1 MNSSI
6 QVKGQS
12 VVIMA
17 EIMNLILSILLMIFC
32 YLAVFTLCY
41 YIRRRFKLYQEIN
54 RITLDLLFFEL
65 YQNYRKNLR
74 VQTLIANFIII
85 ILVLEII
92 ENLMYF
98 AFLFPLWVA
107 VFDNGQIPTP
117 IYHPLLNYGLLVIR
131 IIITPVLTLLMNVL
145 WLVYRK
151 YEYKITIIRWISY
164 IVIRACVA
172 LTSNIII
179 DSLDEYDDYKTLLP
193 YICKYIYSSFTIFDL
208 IQFVY
213 YSRKF
218 YLHLKSREKEIKL
231 FYFDNT
237 AYLESKYIRIHFMIA
252 TILVTVSLF
261 FFAVAF
267 GISRITTNTY
277 ILISN
282 IILDNSMDVPILLY
296 LPLISLSSIIIYKI
310 LFIFNYLYVFVVV
323 VYKSIRNRQ
332 KLVNINTNIKPLVE
346 EYHKTIFNTRYANY
360 S

>member
-1 MNSSI
+1 MNSSTQLKYSMFI
-6 QVKGQS
+6 TSQIV
-12 VVIMA
+12 
-17 EIMNLILSILLMIFC
+17 NLILSIILMIFC
-32 YLAVFTLCY
+32 LLAVFTLCY

-54 RITLDLLFFEL
+54 RITQNLLFFEI

-74 VQTLIANFIII
+74 IQALIANFIII
-85 ILVLEII
+85 ILFLEII
-92 ENLMYF
+92 ENFLYL
-98 AFLFPLWVA
+98 AFLIPLLA
-107 VFDNGQIPTP
+107 AIFNSEQLPKFLFL
-117 IYHPLLNYGLLVIR
+117 PLLNYGLLIIR

-151 YEYKITIIRWISY
+151 YGYKFTIIRWVSY
-164 IVIRACVA
+164 IVIRAFVI
-172 LTSNIII
+172 LTSDIILE
-179 DSLDEYDDYKTLLP
+179 SLAEHDGYKILLS
-193 YICKYIYSSFTIFDL
+193 YICKYMYSSFTIFDL

>member
-1 MNSSI
+1 MNSSTQLKYSMFI
-6 QVKGQS
+6 TSQIV
-12 VVIMA
+12 
-17 EIMNLILSILLMIFC
+17 NLILSIILMIFC
-32 YLAVFTLCY
+32 LLAVFTLCY

-54 RITLDLLFFEL
+54 RITQNLLFFEI

-74 VQTLIANFIII
+74 IQALIANFIII
-85 ILVLEII
+85 ILFLEII
-92 ENLMYF
+92 ENFLYL
-98 AFLFPLWVA
+98 AFLIPLLA
-107 VFDNGQIPTP
+107 AIFNSEQLPKFLFL
-117 IYHPLLNYGLLVIR
+117 PLLNYGLLIIR

-151 YEYKITIIRWISY
+151 YGYKFTIIRWVSY
-164 IVIRACVA
+164 IVIRAFVI
-172 LTSNIII
+172 LTSDIILE
-179 DSLDEYDDYKTLLP
+179 SLDEHDGYKILLSF
-193 YICKYIYSSFTIFDL
+193 ICKYMYSSFTIFDL

-213 YSRKF
+213 SSRKF

-237 AYLESKYIRIHFMIA
+237 AYQESKHIRIHFMIA
-252 TILVTVSLF
+252 TILVTISLF

-282 IILDNSMDVPILLY
+282 IILDNSMNVPILLY

-323 VYKSIRNRQ
+323 VYQSIRNRQ